1 MFIRVIDPH
10 LTISMIRPHC
20 LVPSDFMPLNAL
32 RISDCSASSQ
42 MPILAC
48 LLVFLTQNSFNSC
61 LEIHRLLNTLGILD
75 CLIFT
80 LLAVACPFFLAFLF
94 ILLMQDSFN
103 SCLQIYRHPRSWD
116 IGNAQAWWHWV
127 HTLHHIMSEA
137 GDTTMCMSCGG
148 EFPLG
153 PGDPCTKCRKIKAA
167 GSESEREA
175 VILMPQCNGCGCAF
189 PYLKDS
195 QCGSCA
201 KKIEASNER
210 QRQLECSSNS

>member
-1 MFIRVIDPH
+1 
-10 LTISMIRPHC
+10 MIRPHC

-80 LLAVACPFFLAFLF
+80 LLAVACPFFLAFLL

-103 SCLQIYRHPRSWD
+103 SCLQIYRHTRSWD
-116 IGNAQAWWHWV
+116 IGNPQAWRHWVSAYPVRRPPSSLTYDADNFFQV
-127 HTLHHIMSEA
+127 HTLHHTMSEA

-153 PGDPCTKCRKIKAA
+153 PGDPCTKCQKIKAA

-175 VILMPQCNGCGCAF
+175 VIVSDMNLIHLLFADMFLYSGCRNAVAVAV
-189 PYLKDS
+189 PS
-195 QCGSCA
+195 
-201 KKIEASNER
+201 R
-210 QRQLECSSNS
+210 T